1 MFLSVAL
8 LTEGNDAE
16 VSVFRRHVSLNTH
29 LNQRLALQSVSNQVL
44 DGDNLQLVLLGKD
57 HQLGHTSHRAVIVHN
72 LHQRTSRIET
82 CQLTQVDGSLGM
94 STATQYAVVLCI
106 KRVDMSWSSE
116 GLGFRRW
123 VGQCL
128 YGGCSVVCRH
138 ASGASLQL
146 IYGDGEG
153 STQHRGILA
162 DLPGQVQLLAAAQ
175 GDRCTEHAS
184 CIFQH
189 EVHHLWCDL
198 LGGTYQIAFVLAF
211 FIVNHYD
218 KLAFTEVVDGF
229 TYLVQLD
236 CLHHFVVFQVLY
248 SLYMSRQPM
257 YPSAFLP
264 TPVLTAAV
272 GCWCY

>member
-1 MFLSVAL
+1 
-8 LTEGNDAE
+8 
-16 VSVFRRHVSLNTH
+16 
-29 LNQRLALQSVSNQVL
+29 
-44 DGDNLQLVLLGKD
+44 
-57 HQLGHTSHRAVIVHN
+57 
-72 LHQRTSRIET
+72 
-82 CQLTQVDGSLGM
+82 M
-94 STATQYAVVLCI
+94 STATQHAVVLCI

-153 STQHRGILA
+153 STQHRGVLA

-175 GDRCTEHAS
+175 GDRCAEHAS

-189 EVHHLWCDL
+189 EVHHFRSDL
-198 LGGTYQIAFVLAF
+198 LGGTYQVAFVLAV
-211 FIVNHYD
+211 FIVNHND
-218 KLAFTEVVDGF
+218 KLTFAEVIDGF

-248 SLYMSRQPM
+248 SLYMPRPPCC
-257 YPSAFLP
+257 PSVSP
-264 TPVLTAAV
+264 PVLRPV
-272 GCWCY
+272 VSSCCWRW